1 MLMSIATPYIVRR
14 GTRPLCAA
22 VILLLSAVP
31 SLTAPP
37 AIEDSCGEGG
47 LSLIILGKN
56 SRKQRKTAV
65 FGSKT
70 AEITSPISGA
80 REK

>member
-47 LSLIILGKN
+47 APADNL
-56 SRKQRKTAV
+56 R
-65 FGSKT
+65 
-70 AEITSPISGA
+70 
-80 REK
+80 